1 MSVDKTNDMKTKNAK
16 KSKDEKEKN
25 KVDTSSEKKSL
36 EKNNEENSNKEK
48 KEKIIPAYQKKDE
61 PEKKKKV
68 KPDKKTIKSRITI
81 AIIIAFVVLI
91 GLAIFGIIS
100 LVNYNK
106 YKPYKKYEETM
117 KTYGFDK
124 MYNNESAK
132 TGESITKSEAI
143 KMILSVA
150 FNTSDISGF
159 AGEPEENYDNAIWV
173 EYAKYRGIIGD
184 ADITKDNAND
194 KATYIEVI
202 RYLANAKVKIL
213 EKDLNS
219 AINLKVK
226 DINKYKTDEQTA
238 IEDMIENEII
248 TINTKKINGKKHI
261 FKGQMN
267 ELISN
272 FAVKYNTL
280 TINDEKINI
289 SEDKEPSN
297 KDQYPYTLAS
307 VDKSVYEK
315 DFYVDDEKNF
325 KTPKELYTTKKE
337 YYSQIQEIAEGYY
350 DSILNIDYKTINYD
364 EMKDNI
370 LQYVLYG
377 TEGLDDYVNYVKEH
391 KIVIEGKSTVMF
403 PAIYFDGLEYVVRMK
418 LEFEIKNSDTRY
430 NLLYMDPIGSDGSKV
445 KYENDKYTVY
455 IDAKMGNAI
464 DGSSALYNN
473 NSTIVDSLLKDQKDV
488 MVRE

>member
-1 MSVDKTNDMKTKNAK
+1 MENDNMSKKIKKEENDKNNINKNQNINKNKKIIPSYEQKGKTNP
-16 KSKDEKEKN
+16 
-25 KVDTSSEKKSL
+25 
-36 EKNNEENSNKEK
+36 K
-48 KEKIIPAYQKKDE
+48 KEKRKLNKY
-61 PEKKKKV
+61 
-68 KPDKKTIKSRITI
+68 DKRKRF
-81 AIIIAFVVLI
+81 IIILAISIAVII
-91 GLAIFGIIS
+91 GLAVFGINLLI
-100 LVNYNK
+100 NYNK
-106 YKPYKKYEETM
+106 FKPYKKYEETM

-124 MYNNESAK
+124 MYNNESTK

-143 KMILSVA
+143 KMILSA
-150 FNTSDISGF
+150 SFNMYDISGF
-159 AGEPEENYDNAIWV
+159 AGTPKENYDNAIWV
-173 EYAKYRGIIGD
+173 EYAKYRGIIGES
-184 ADITKDNAND
+184 DITKDNADD

-202 RYLANAKVKIL
+202 RYLANAKVKL
-213 EKDLNS
+213 VGKELNS

-226 DINKYKTDEQTA
+226 DFDKYKTDEQTA

-248 TINTKKINGKKHI
+248 TVNTKKINGKKHI

-272 FAVKYNTL
+272 YVVKYNTL

-315 DFYVDDEKNF
+315 EFNVDDEENF
-325 KTPKELYTTKKE
+325 KSPKDLYTTKKE

-403 PAIYFDGLEYVVRMK
+403 PTIYFDGLEYVVRMK
-418 LEFEIKNSDTRY
+418 LEFEIKNSDTNY
-430 NLLYMDPIGSDGSKV
+430 NLLYMDPINSENTKV

-464 DGSSALYNN
+464 GGSTALYNDN
-473 NSTIVDSLLKDQKDV
+473 LAIVDSLLKDQKDV

>member
-1 MSVDKTNDMKTKNAK
+1 MENDNMSKKIKKEENDKNNINKNQNINKNKKIIPSYEQKGKTNP
-16 KSKDEKEKN
+16 EKEKR
-25 KVDTSSEKKSL
+25 KL
-36 EKNNEENSNKEK
+36 
-48 KEKIIPAYQKKDE
+48 
-61 PEKKKKV
+61 
-68 KPDKKTIKSRITI
+68 DKYDKRKRF
-81 AIIIAFVVLI
+81 IIILAISIAVII
-91 GLAIFGIIS
+91 GLAVFGINLLI
-100 LVNYNK
+100 NYNK
-106 YKPYKKYEETM
+106 FKPYKKYEETM

-124 MYNNESAK
+124 MYNNESTK

-143 KMILSVA
+143 KMILSA
-150 FNTSDISGF
+150 SFNMYDISGF
-159 AGEPEENYDNAIWV
+159 AGTPKENYDNAIWV
-173 EYAKYRGIIGD
+173 EYAKYRGIIGES
-184 ADITKDNAND
+184 DITKDNADD

-202 RYLANAKVKIL
+202 RYLANAKVKL
-213 EKDLNS
+213 VGKELNS

-226 DINKYKTDEQTA
+226 DFDKYKTDEQTA

-248 TINTKKINGKKHI
+248 TVNTKKINGKKHI

-272 FAVKYNTL
+272 YVVKYNTL

-315 DFYVDDEKNF
+315 EFNVDDEENF
-325 KTPKELYTTKKE
+325 KSPKELYTTKKE

-364 EMKDNI
+364 EMKENL

-377 TEGLDDYVNYVKEH
+377 VDGLENYVNYVKEH

-403 PAIYFDGLEYVVRMK
+403 PTIYFDGLEYVVRMK
-418 LEFEIKNSDTRY
+418 LEFEIKNSDTNY
-430 NLLYMDPIGSDGSKV
+430 NLLYMDPINSENTKV

-464 DGSSALYNN
+464 EGPTALYND

>member
-1 MSVDKTNDMKTKNAK
+1 MENDNMSKKIKKEENDKNNINKNQNINKNKNKKIIPSYEQKGKTNP
-16 KSKDEKEKN
+16 
-25 KVDTSSEKKSL
+25 
-36 EKNNEENSNKEK
+36 K
-48 KEKIIPAYQKKDE
+48 KEKRKL
-61 PEKKKKV
+61 
-68 KPDKKTIKSRITI
+68 DKYDKRKRF
-81 AIIIAFVVLI
+81 IIILAISIAVII
-91 GLAIFGIIS
+91 GLAVFGINLLI
-100 LVNYNK
+100 NYNK
-106 YKPYKKYEETM
+106 FKPYKKYEETM

-124 MYNNESAK
+124 MYNNESTK

-143 KMILSVA
+143 KMILSA
-150 FNTSDISGF
+150 SFNMYDISGF
-159 AGEPEENYDNAIWV
+159 AGTPEEDYDNAIWV
-173 EYAKYRGIIGD
+173 EYAKYRGIIGES
-184 ADITKDNAND
+184 DITKENADD

-202 RYLANAKVKIL
+202 RYLANAKVKL
-213 EKDLNS
+213 VGKELNS

-226 DINKYKTDEQTA
+226 DFDKYKTDEQTA

-248 TINTKKINGKKHI
+248 TVNTKKINGKKHI

-272 FAVKYNTL
+272 YVVKYNTL

-315 DFYVDDEKNF
+315 EFNVDDEENF
-325 KTPKELYTTKKE
+325 KSPKDLYTTKKE

-403 PAIYFDGLEYVVRMK
+403 PTIYFDGLEYVVRMK

-430 NLLYMDPIGSDGSKV
+430 NLLYMDPIGSDSSKV

-464 DGSSALYNN
+464 EGSSALYND
-473 NSTIVDSLLKDQKDV
+473 NSTLVDRLLKDQKDV
-488 MVRE
+488 MIRE

>member
-1 MSVDKTNDMKTKNAK
+1 MENDNMSKKIKKEENDKNNINKNQNINKNKKIIPSYEQKGKTNP
-16 KSKDEKEKN
+16 
-25 KVDTSSEKKSL
+25 
-36 EKNNEENSNKEK
+36 K
-48 KEKIIPAYQKKDE
+48 KEKRKL
-61 PEKKKKV
+61 
-68 KPDKKTIKSRITI
+68 DKYDKRKRF
-81 AIIIAFVVLI
+81 IIILAISIAVII
-91 GLAIFGIIS
+91 GLAVFGINLLI
-100 LVNYNK
+100 NYNK
-106 YKPYKKYEETM
+106 FKPYKKYEETM

-124 MYNNESAK
+124 MYNNESTK

-143 KMILSVA
+143 KMILSA
-150 FNTSDISGF
+150 SFNMYDISGF
-159 AGEPEENYDNAIWV
+159 AGTPKENYDNAIWV
-173 EYAKYRGIIGD
+173 EYAKYRGIIGES
-184 ADITKDNAND
+184 DITKENADD

-202 RYLANAKVKIL
+202 RYLANAKVKL
-213 EKDLNS
+213 VGKELNS

-226 DINKYKTDEQTA
+226 DFDKYKTDEQTA

-272 FAVKYNTL
+272 YVVKYNTL
-280 TINDEKINI
+280 IINDEKINI

-315 DFYVDDEKNF
+315 EFNVDDEENF
-325 KTPKELYTTKKE
+325 KSPKDLYTTKKE

-403 PAIYFDGLEYVVRMK
+403 PTIYFDGLEYVVRMK

-430 NLLYMDPIGSDGSKV
+430 NLLYMDPIGSDSSKV

-455 IDAKMGNAI
+455 IDAKMGGTFG
-464 DGSSALYNN
+464 GSTALYND
-473 NSTIVDSLLKDQKDV
+473 NSTIVDLLLKDQKDV
-488 MVRE
+488 MIRE

>member
-1 MSVDKTNDMKTKNAK
+1 
-16 KSKDEKEKN
+16 
-25 KVDTSSEKKSL
+25 
-36 EKNNEENSNKEK
+36 
-48 KEKIIPAYQKKDE
+48 
-61 PEKKKKV
+61 
-68 KPDKKTIKSRITI
+68 
-81 AIIIAFVVLI
+81 
-91 GLAIFGIIS
+91 
-100 LVNYNK
+100 
-106 YKPYKKYEETM
+106 
-117 KTYGFDK
+117 
-124 MYNNESAK
+124 
-132 TGESITKSEAI
+132 
-143 KMILSVA
+143 MILSA
-150 FNTSDISGF
+150 SFNMYDISGF
-159 AGEPEENYDNAIWV
+159 AGTPEEDYDNAIWV
-173 EYAKYRGIIGD
+173 EYAKYRGIIGES
-184 ADITKDNAND
+184 DITKDNADD

-202 RYLANAKVKIL
+202 RYLANAKVKL
-213 EKDLNS
+213 VGKELNS

-226 DINKYKTDEQTA
+226 DFDKYKTDEQTA

-248 TINTKKINGKKHI
+248 TVNTKKINGKKHI

-272 FAVKYNTL
+272 YVVKYNTL

-315 DFYVDDEKNF
+315 EFNVDDEENF
-325 KTPKELYTTKKE
+325 KSPKELYTTKKE

-364 EMKDNI
+364 EMKENL

-377 TEGLDDYVNYVKEH
+377 VDGLENYVNYVKEH

-403 PAIYFDGLEYVVRMK
+403 PTIYFDGLEYVVRMK
-418 LEFEIKNSDTRY
+418 LEFEIKNSDTNY
-430 NLLYMDPIGSDGSKV
+430 NLLYMDPINSENTKV

-464 DGSSALYNN
+464 EGPTALYND

>member
-1 MSVDKTNDMKTKNAK
+1 MENDNMSKEIKKEENDKTNINENQNINNK
-16 KSKDEKEKN
+16 KKKKIIPSY
-25 KVDTSSEKKSL
+25 EKKGKTSP
-36 EKNNEENSNKEK
+36 K
-48 KEKIIPAYQKKDE
+48 KEKRKL
-61 PEKKKKV
+61 
-68 KPDKKTIKSRITI
+68 DKYDKRKRF
-81 AIIIAFVVLI
+81 IIILAISIAVIV
-91 GLAIFGIIS
+91 GLAVFGINLLI
-100 LVNYNK
+100 NYNK
-106 YKPYKKYEETM
+106 FKPYKKYEETM

-124 MYNNESAK
+124 MYNNESTK

-143 KMILSVA
+143 KMILSA
-150 FNTSDISGF
+150 SFNMYDISGF
-159 AGEPEENYDNAIWV
+159 AGTPKENYDNAIWV
-173 EYAKYRGIIGD
+173 EYAKYRGIIGES
-184 ADITKDNAND
+184 DITKDNADD

-202 RYLANAKVKIL
+202 RYLANAKVKL
-213 EKDLNS
+213 VGKELNS

-226 DINKYKTDEQTA
+226 DFDKYKTDEQTA

-272 FAVKYNTL
+272 YVVKYNTL

-315 DFYVDDEKNF
+315 EFYVDDEKNF

-377 TEGLDDYVNYVKEH
+377 TEGLDDYVNYVKDH

-403 PAIYFDGLEYVVRMK
+403 PTIYFDGLEYVVRMK

-430 NLLYMDPIGSDGSKV
+430 NLLYMDPIGSDSSKV

-464 DGSSALYNN
+464 EGSSALYND
-473 NSTIVDSLLKDQKDV
+473 NSTIVDLLLKDQKDV
-488 MVRE
+488 MIRE

>member
-16 KSKDEKEKN
+16 KSKDKKEKN
-25 KVDTSSEKKSL
+25 KLDTSSEKKSS
-36 EKNNEENSNKEK
+36 EKNTEENSNKEK
-48 KEKIIPAYQKKDE
+48 KKKIIPAYQKKDE
-61 PEKKKKV
+61 PEKKEKV

-81 AIIIAFVVLI
+81 AIIIAIVVLI

-202 RYLANAKVKIL
+202 RYLTNAKVKIL

-307 VDKSVYEK
+307 VDKSVYEIE
-315 DFYVDDEKNF
+315 DYVFSSDRYKMQKRYILVKKNF
-325 KTPKELYTTKKE
+325 
-337 YYSQIQEIAEGYY
+337 II
-350 DSILNIDYKTINYD
+350 
-364 EMKDNI
+364 
-370 LQYVLYG
+370 
-377 TEGLDDYVNYVKEH
+377 
-391 KIVIEGKSTVMF
+391 
-403 PAIYFDGLEYVVRMK
+403 R
-418 LEFEIKNSDTRY
+418 
-430 NLLYMDPIGSDGSKV
+430 
-445 KYENDKYTVY
+445 
-455 IDAKMGNAI
+455 
-464 DGSSALYNN
+464 
-473 NSTIVDSLLKDQKDV
+473 
-488 MVRE
+488 

>member
-1 MSVDKTNDMKTKNAK
+1 MENDNMSKKIKKEENDKNNINKNQNINKNKKIIPSYEQKGKTNP
-16 KSKDEKEKN
+16 
-25 KVDTSSEKKSL
+25 
-36 EKNNEENSNKEK
+36 K
-48 KEKIIPAYQKKDE
+48 KEKRKL
-61 PEKKKKV
+61 
-68 KPDKKTIKSRITI
+68 DKYDKRKRF
-81 AIIIAFVVLI
+81 IIILAISIAVII
-91 GLAIFGIIS
+91 GLAVFGINLLI
-100 LVNYNK
+100 NYNK
-106 YKPYKKYEETM
+106 FKPYKKYEETM

-124 MYNNESAK
+124 MYNNESTK

-143 KMILSVA
+143 KMILSA
-150 FNTSDISGF
+150 SFNMYDISGF
-159 AGEPEENYDNAIWV
+159 AGTPEEDYDNAIWV
-173 EYAKYRGIIGD
+173 EYAKYRGIIGES
-184 ADITKDNAND
+184 DITKDNADD

-202 RYLANAKVKIL
+202 RYLANAKVKL
-213 EKDLNS
+213 VGKELNS

-226 DINKYKTDEQTA
+226 DFDKYKTDEQTA

-248 TINTKKINGKKHI
+248 TVNTKKINGKKHI

-272 FAVKYNTL
+272 YVVKYNTL

-315 DFYVDDEKNF
+315 EFNVDDEENF
-325 KTPKELYTTKKE
+325 KSPKELYTTKKE

-364 EMKDNI
+364 EMKENL

-377 TEGLDDYVNYVKEH
+377 VDGLENYVNYVKEH

-403 PAIYFDGLEYVVRMK
+403 PTIYFDGLEYVVRMK
-418 LEFEIKNSDTRY
+418 LEFEIKNSDTNY
-430 NLLYMDPIGSDGSKV
+430 NLLYMDPINSENTKV

-464 DGSSALYNN
+464 EGPTALYND

>member
-1 MSVDKTNDMKTKNAK
+1 MENDNMSKKIKKEENDKNNINKNQNINKNKKIIPSYEQKGKTNP
-16 KSKDEKEKN
+16 
-25 KVDTSSEKKSL
+25 
-36 EKNNEENSNKEK
+36 K
-48 KEKIIPAYQKKDE
+48 KEKRKL
-61 PEKKKKV
+61 
-68 KPDKKTIKSRITI
+68 DKYDKRKRF
-81 AIIIAFVVLI
+81 IIILAISIAVII
-91 GLAIFGIIS
+91 GLAVFGINLLI
-100 LVNYNK
+100 NYNK
-106 YKPYKKYEETM
+106 FKPYKKYEETM

-124 MYNNESAK
+124 MYNNESTK

-143 KMILSVA
+143 KMILSA
-150 FNTSDISGF
+150 SFNMYDISGF
-159 AGEPEENYDNAIWV
+159 AGTPKENYDNAIWV
-173 EYAKYRGIIGD
+173 EYAKYRGIIGES
-184 ADITKDNAND
+184 DITKDNADD

-202 RYLANAKVKIL
+202 RYLANAKVKL
-213 EKDLNS
+213 VGKELNS

-226 DINKYKTDEQTA
+226 DFDKYKTDEQTA

-248 TINTKKINGKKHI
+248 TVNTKKINGKKHI

-272 FAVKYNTL
+272 YVVKYNTL

-315 DFYVDDEKNF
+315 EFNVDDEENF
-325 KTPKELYTTKKE
+325 KSPKELYTTKKE

-364 EMKDNI
+364 EMKENL

-377 TEGLDDYVNYVKEH
+377 VDGLENYVNYVKEH

-403 PAIYFDGLEYVVRMK
+403 PTIYFDGLEYVVRMK
-418 LEFEIKNSDTRY
+418 LEFEIKNSDTNY
-430 NLLYMDPIGSDGSKV
+430 NLLYMDPINSENTKV

-464 DGSSALYNN
+464 EGPTALYND

>member
-1 MSVDKTNDMKTKNAK
+1 MENDNMSKKIKKEENDKNNIN
-16 KSKDEKEKN
+16 ENQNINKN
-25 KVDTSSEKKSL
+25 KKIIPSYEQKGKTSP
-36 EKNNEENSNKEK
+36 K
-48 KEKIIPAYQKKDE
+48 KEKRKL
-61 PEKKKKV
+61 
-68 KPDKKTIKSRITI
+68 DKYDKRKRF
-81 AIIIAFVVLI
+81 IIILAISIAVII
-91 GLAIFGIIS
+91 GLAVFGINLLI
-100 LVNYNK
+100 NYNK
-106 YKPYKKYEETM
+106 FKPYKKYEETM

-124 MYNNESAK
+124 MYNNESTK

-143 KMILSVA
+143 KLILSA
-150 FNTSDISGF
+150 SFNMYDISGF
-159 AGEPEENYDNAIWV
+159 AGTPKENYDNAIWV
-173 EYAKYRGIIGD
+173 EYAKYRGIIGES
-184 ADITKDNAND
+184 DITKENADD

-202 RYLANAKVKIL
+202 RYLANAKVKL
-213 EKDLNS
+213 VGKELNS

-226 DINKYKTDEQTA
+226 DFDKYKTDEQTA

-248 TINTKKINGKKHI
+248 TVNTKKINGKKHI

-272 FAVKYNTL
+272 YVVKYNTL

-315 DFYVDDEKNF
+315 EFNVDDEENF
-325 KTPKELYTTKKE
+325 KSPKDLYTTKKE

-350 DSILNIDYKTINYD
+350 DTILNIDYKTINYD

-403 PAIYFDGLEYVVRMK
+403 PTIYFDGLEYVVRMK

-430 NLLYMDPIGSDGSKV
+430 NLLYMDPIGYDSSKV

-464 DGSSALYNN
+464 EGSSALYNDK
-473 NSTIVDSLLKDQKDV
+473 STIVDLLLKDQKDV
-488 MVRE
+488 MIRE

>member
-1 MSVDKTNDMKTKNAK
+1 MSKKIKKEENDKNNINKNQNINKNKKIIPSYEQKGKTNP
-16 KSKDEKEKN
+16 
-25 KVDTSSEKKSL
+25 
-36 EKNNEENSNKEK
+36 K
-48 KEKIIPAYQKKDE
+48 KEKRKL
-61 PEKKKKV
+61 
-68 KPDKKTIKSRITI
+68 DKYDKRKRF
-81 AIIIAFVVLI
+81 IIILAISIAVII
-91 GLAIFGIIS
+91 GLAVFGINLLI
-100 LVNYNK
+100 NYNK
-106 YKPYKKYEETM
+106 FKPYKKYEETM

-124 MYNNESAK
+124 MYNNESTK

-143 KMILSVA
+143 KMILSA
-150 FNTSDISGF
+150 SFNMYDISGF
-159 AGEPEENYDNAIWV
+159 AGTPEEDYDNAIWV
-173 EYAKYRGIIGD
+173 EYAKYRGIIGES
-184 ADITKDNAND
+184 DITKDNADD

-202 RYLANAKVKIL
+202 RYLANAKVKL
-213 EKDLNS
+213 VGKELNS

-226 DINKYKTDEQTA
+226 DFDKYKTDEQTA

-248 TINTKKINGKKHI
+248 TVNTKKINGKKHI

-272 FAVKYNTL
+272 YVVKYNTL

-315 DFYVDDEKNF
+315 EFNVDDEENF
-325 KTPKELYTTKKE
+325 KSPKELYTTKKE

-364 EMKDNI
+364 EMKENL

-377 TEGLDDYVNYVKEH
+377 VDGLENYVNYVKEH

-403 PAIYFDGLEYVVRMK
+403 PTIYFDGLEYVVRMK
-418 LEFEIKNSDTRY
+418 LEFEIKNSDTNY
-430 NLLYMDPIGSDGSKV
+430 NLLYMDPINSENTKV

-464 DGSSALYNN
+464 EGPTALYND